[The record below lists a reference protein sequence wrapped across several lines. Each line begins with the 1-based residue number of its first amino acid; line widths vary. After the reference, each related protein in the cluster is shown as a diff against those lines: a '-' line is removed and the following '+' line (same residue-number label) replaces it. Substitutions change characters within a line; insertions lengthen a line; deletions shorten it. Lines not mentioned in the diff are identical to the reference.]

1 MGVLRL
7 VVLVI
12 LLWELI
18 RLVRKMKSNPWE
30 VLWFEI
36 TFCSNNS
43 FSTDSMML
51 PSMTSLSVILSSI
64 FVISSW
70 KAETSVDF
78 LFLIDKF
85 WKARLMLFSVGDC
98 VMIALMVQ
106 YTLKFY
112 KLDFISYAFRVF
124 FVFVFSAF
132 TYLLYQFQKIPVK
145 NISVLCSFNYLH
157 MHVNFVL

>member
-64 FVISSW
+64 FMISSW

-124 FVFVFSAF
+124 LF
-132 TYLLYQFQKIPVK
+132 LLFRHLLIYFINFRKYQ
-145 NISVLCSFNYLH
+145 
-157 MHVNFVL
+157 

>member
-1 MGVLRL
+1 MGALRL

-64 FVISSW
+64 FMISSW

-124 FVFVFSAF
+124 LF
-132 TYLLYQFQKIPVK
+132 LLFRHLLIYFINFRKYQ
-145 NISVLCSFNYLH
+145 
-157 MHVNFVL
+157 

>member
-1 MGVLRL
+1 MGALRL

-64 FVISSW
+64 FMISSW

-85 WKARLMLFSVGDC
+85 WKARLMLFSVGDR

-124 FVFVFSAF
+124 LF
-132 TYLLYQFQKIPVK
+132 LLFRHLLIYFINFRKYQ
-145 NISVLCSFNYLH
+145 
-157 MHVNFVL
+157 

>member
-18 RLVRKMKSNPWE
+18 HLVRKMKSNPWE

-64 FVISSW
+64 FMISSW

-124 FVFVFSAF
+124 LFLFFRH
-132 TYLLYQFQKIPVK
+132 LLIYFINFRKYQ
-145 NISVLCSFNYLH
+145 
-157 MHVNFVL
+157 

>member
-43 FSTDSMML
+43 FSTDSML

-64 FVISSW
+64 FMISSW

-85 WKARLMLFSVGDC
+85 WKARLMLFSVGDR

-132 TYLLYQFQKIPVK
+132 TYLLYQFQKIPENTIYQFYVRS
-145 NISVLCSFNYLH
+145 ILCSC
-157 MHVNFVL
+157 M